1 MTRSERRLS
10 MLARVILAGSLAAP
24 AGCLSVQAPPRG
36 LDSPAHAHATA
47 EVESPDIDQS
57 PYPKFVAD
65 PTLAGTVRC
74 VGSSAVGLILN
85 AIRKDFNDAEPDV
98 ELQIV
103 SSGSGDAPKMLAS
116 GQSDLAPMSRAMKPE
131 EIALVEKARGGK
143 VEYVDIAID
152 AIAISVNRRNPLMQ
166 VSMKDLDRLF
176 GRERRR
182 GGAPALT
189 WGEIGLTDDAWR
201 ENRVMLFGM
210 GPKSGSHGIVQE
222 VVLKG
227 GTYRTSIN
235 EEPVSSSVV
244 QAVATN
250 PSAIGYCSAY
260 FVDRAPRTRALLL
273 EATDGSGY
281 VGPTEEAVRSG
292 RYPLSRSL
300 RIYFVRD
307 PVRPNPAAMQFLR
320 FLVSEDGQWAIGEL
334 GQRKISPEQAH
345 ASFAALSRP

>member
-1 MTRSERRLS
+1 MTRPGSLGSIVVRF
-10 MLARVILAGSLAAP
+10 VLAGAFMSL
-24 AGCLSVQAPPRG
+24 AGCLSVQAPPRE
-36 LDSPAHAHATA
+36 LDAPRDMHPPRE
-47 EVESPDIDQS
+47 EVDVDQS
-57 PYPKFVAD
+57 PYPRFVAD
-65 PTLAGTVRC
+65 PTLKGTVRC

-85 AIRKDFNDAEPDV
+85 AIRQDFNESEPGI

-116 GQSDLAPMSRAMKPE
+116 GQSDLAPMSRAMKPD
-131 EIALVEKARGGK
+131 EIALVEKTRGCK

-152 AIAISVNRRNPLMQ
+152 AIAITVNRRNPLMQ
-166 VSMKDLDRLF
+166 ASMKDLDRLF

-182 GGAPALT
+182 GGSPAMT
-189 WGEIGLTDDAWR
+189 WGELGLTDDAWR
-201 ENRVMLFGM
+201 DSRVMLFGM

-222 VVLKG
+222 IVLQG
-227 GTYRTSIN
+227 GTFRTSIN

-250 PSAIGYCSAY
+250 PAAIGYCSAY
-260 FVDRAPRTRALLL
+260 FVDRAPRARALLL
-273 EATDGSGY
+273 EATDGSGF
-281 VGPTEEAVRSG
+281 VGPTDEAVRSG

-307 PVRPNPAAMQFLR
+307 PARPNPAATQFLR

-334 GQRKISPEQAH
+334 GQRKISPVQAH
-345 ASFAALSRP
+345 ASFAALSKP